1 MNDING
7 QENGLRESVCTSGVI
22 LASELFEVNVS
33 SQICLDDARQ
43 GVWCPGNRL
52 WGCYGPRRG
61 RDPVLRGPMVAR

>member
-43 GVWCPGNRL
+43 GV
-52 WGCYGPRRG
+52 
-61 RDPVLRGPMVAR
+61 